1 MQLNHIKNLDIT
13 FIDDIQIP
21 DEMSKINISKFR
33 MTGKISDSQIERICK
48 MFPNTELTING
59 KRYN

>member
-33 MTGKISDSQIERICK
+33 MTGKISDSQI
-48 MFPNTELTING
+48 
-59 KRYN
+59 

>member
-21 DEMSKINISKFR
+21 DEMSKIDISKFR

-48 MFPNTELTING
+48 LFPNTELTING